1 MVREKLQRLGA
12 FLAGMVI
19 PNIAALIAWGLITAL
34 FIPRGWIPN
43 EHLARL
49 VSPLIMYLL
58 PVLIGFTGGRL
69 IYGIRGG
76 VVGALAT
83 MGVAVGSSVPM
94 FIGAMVLGPL
104 GGWAIMKVDQFLEQ
118 RTPQSLEVLVA
129 NFSAGL
135 VGLGLTLLAYT
146 LAGPFIEALTLTL
159 GSGAKSITQAGILPL
174 ISLIIEP
181 GKVLFINNAINHGV
195 LAPLGIAEAKQAGK
209 SIFFLLE
216 SNPGPGLG
224 LLLAY
229 WLRGKGDV
237 KQSTPGAI
245 VIHFLGGIHEIYFPY
260 VLMNPPIVLAM
271 IAGGMSATATFVVM
285 HAGLVATPAPGSI
298 FAFIAMAPKGGL
310 LPVLSGV
317 FVGALASFLVALPM
331 VSRSGAGDAASAF
344 ANAKQSV
351 QARQAQPAN
360 CLKWEPNK

>member
-1 MVREKLQRLGA
+1 MIRATLQRLGT

-43 EHLARL
+43 EHLAKL

-58 PVLIGFTGGRL
+58 PVLIGYTGGHL
-69 IYGIRGG
+69 VYGIRGG

-83 MGVAVGSSVPM
+83 MGATVGSSVPM
-94 FIGAMVLGPL
+94 FIGAMTLGPL
-104 GGWAIMKVDQFLEQ
+104 GGWAIKKVDQLLEK
-118 RTPQSLEVLVA
+118 RTPKSLEVLVT

-135 VGLGLTLLAYT
+135 LGVGLTLLAYT
-146 LAGPFIEALTLTL
+146 IAGPFMEALTLTL
-159 GSGAKSITQAGILPL
+159 GGGAKRITQAGVLPL
-174 ISLIIEP
+174 ISLLIEP
-181 GKVLFINNAINHGV
+181 GKVLFVNNAINHGV

-224 LLLAY
+224 LLSAY
-229 WLRGKGDV
+229 WLCGKGEV

-245 VIHFLGGIHEIYFPY
+245 IIHFLGGIHEIYFPY
-260 VLMNPPIVLAM
+260 VLMNPPTVLAM
-271 IAGGMSATATFVVM
+271 IAGGMSATATFVLM

-298 FAFIAMAPKGGL
+298 FAYIAMAPKGGL
-310 LPVLSGV
+310 IPVLSGV
-317 FVGALASFLVALPM
+317 FTGAMASFLVALPI
-331 VSRSGAGDAASAF
+331 VSRSSAGGDVASAF
-344 ANAKQSV
+344 AKAKQTV
-351 QARQAQPAN
+351 QAQQAQPAASGG
-360 CLKWEPNK
+360 KE

>member
-1 MVREKLQRLGA
+1 LIREKLQRLGA

-43 EHLARL
+43 EHMAAL

-76 VVGALAT
+76 VIGALAT
-83 MGVAVGSSVPM
+83 MGAAVGSSVPM
-94 FIGAMVLGPL
+94 FIGAMTLGPL
-104 GGWAIMKVDQFLEQ
+104 GGWSIRKVDQLLEGK
-118 RTPQSLEVLVA
+118 TPQSLEVLVT

-146 LAGPFIEALTLTL
+146 IAGPFMQAMTLTL
-159 GSGAKSITQAGILPL
+159 GAGAKRITQAGVLPL
-174 ISLIIEP
+174 ISLLIEP
-181 GKVLFINNAINHGV
+181 GKVLFVNNAINHGV
-195 LAPLGIAEAKQAGK
+195 LAPLGIAEAKRAGK

-224 LLLAY
+224 LLSAY
-229 WLRGKGDV
+229 WLCGKDEV
-237 KQSTPGAI
+237 KQSTPGAM

-260 VLMNPPIVLAM
+260 VLMNPPTVVAM
-271 IAGGMSATATFVVM
+271 IAGGMSATATFVLM

-298 FAFIAMAPKGGL
+298 FAYIAMAPKGGL

-317 FVGALASFLVALPM
+317 FIGAVASFLVALPI
-331 VSRSGAGDAASAF
+331 VSRSSASGDVVSAF
-344 ANAKQSV
+344 AKAKQTV
-351 QARQAQPAN
+351 QARQAHPPSGGR
-360 CLKWEPNK
+360 E

>member
-1 MVREKLQRLGA
+1 MIRAKLQQLGS

-43 EHLARL
+43 EHIAAL

-69 IYGIRGG
+69 VYGTRGG

-83 MGVAVGSSVPM
+83 MGAAVGSSVPM
-94 FIGAMVLGPL
+94 FIGAMTLGPL
-104 GGWAIMKVDQFLEQ
+104 GGWSIKKVDQLLEGK
-118 RTPQSLEVLVA
+118 TPKTLEALVT

-146 LAGPFIEALTLTL
+146 LAGPFMQALTLTL
-159 GSGAKSITQAGILPL
+159 GAGAKRITQAGVLPL
-174 ISLIIEP
+174 ISLLIEP
-181 GKVLFINNAINHGV
+181 GKVLFVNNAINHGV

-216 SNPGPGLG
+216 TNPGPGLG
-224 LLLAY
+224 LLCAY
-229 WLRGKGDV
+229 WLCGKGEV
-237 KQSTPGAI
+237 KQSTPGAM
-245 VIHFLGGIHEIYFPY
+245 VIHFLGGVHEIYFPY
-260 VLMNPPIVLAM
+260 VLMNPPTVLAM
-271 IAGGMSATATFVVM
+271 IAGGMSATATFVLM

-298 FAFIAMAPKGGL
+298 FAYIAMAPKGGL
-310 LPVLSGV
+310 APVLSGV
-317 FVGALASFLVALPM
+317 LIGAVASFLVALPI
-331 VSRSGAGDAASAF
+331 VSRSSTSGAVASAF
-344 ANAKQSV
+344 AKAKETV
-351 QARQAQPAN
+351 QARQAQPQSGGIQ
-360 CLKWEPNK
+360 

>member
-1 MVREKLQRLGA
+1 MVREKLQQLGT

-43 EHLARL
+43 EHLAKL

-69 IYGIRGG
+69 VYGIRGG
-76 VVGALAT
+76 VVGALGT

-104 GGWAIMKVDQFLEQ
+104 GGWTIKKLDQVLVK
-118 RTPQSLEVLVA
+118 RTPKSLEVLVS

-135 VGLGLTLLAYT
+135 VGLGLTLVAFAV
-146 LAGPFIEALTLTL
+146 AGPFIEALTVTL
-159 GSGAKSITQAGILPL
+159 GSGASRVTQAGVLPL
-174 ISLIIEP
+174 ISLLIEP
-181 GKVLFINNAINHGV
+181 GKVLFMNGAINHGV
-195 LAPLGIAEAKQAGK
+195 LAPLGIAQAKQAGK

-216 SNPGPGLG
+216 TNPGPGLG
-224 LLLAY
+224 LLTAY
-229 WLRGKGDV
+229 WVCGKGEA
-237 KQSTPGAI
+237 KQSSPGAI

-260 VLMNPPIVLAM
+260 VLMNPLSVLAM
-271 IAGGMSATATFVVM
+271 IAGGMSATATFVWM

-298 FAFIAMAPKGGL
+298 FAYLAMAPKGGL
-310 LPVLSGV
+310 IPVLSGV
-317 FVGALASFLVALPM
+317 ATGALASFLVALPI
-331 VSRSGAGDAASAF
+331 VSRYSTSSNAASTF
-344 ANAKQSV
+344 AKAKQTV
-351 QARQAQPAN
+351 QAQQTRAAISSG
-360 CLKWEPNK
+360 KE

>member
-43 EHLARL
+43 QHLAKL

-69 IYGIRGG
+69 VYGIRGG
-76 VVGALAT
+76 VVGALGT

-104 GGWAIMKVDQFLEQ
+104 GGWTIMKVDQVLEK
-118 RTPQSLEVLVA
+118 RTPKSLEVLVS

-135 VGLGLTLLAYT
+135 VGLGLTLLAYAI
-146 LAGPFIEALTLTL
+146 AGPFIEALTIIL
-159 GSGAKSITQAGILPL
+159 GSGAKRITQEGVLPL
-174 ISLIIEP
+174 ISLLIEP
-181 GKVLFINNAINHGV
+181 GQILFVNNAINHGV

-224 LLLAY
+224 LLTAY
-229 WLRGKGDV
+229 WVCGKGEV
-237 KQSTPGAI
+237 KQSSPGAI

-260 VLMNPPIVLAM
+260 VLMNPPSVLAM
-271 IAGGMSATATFVVM
+271 IAGGMSATATFVIM

-310 LPVLSGV
+310 IPVLCGV
-317 FVGALASFLVALPM
+317 AAGALASFLVALPI
-331 VSRSGAGDAASAF
+331 VSRCSVGGDAGSAF
-344 ANAKQSV
+344 AKAKQTV
-351 QARQAQPAN
+351 QAQQTQTAIPGG
-360 CLKWEPNK
+360 KE

>member
-1 MVREKLQRLGA
+1 MVREKLQQLGA

-43 EHLARL
+43 EHLAKL

-69 IYGIRGG
+69 VYGMRGG

-94 FIGAMVLGPL
+94 FLGAMVMGPL
-104 GGWAIMKVDQFLEQ
+104 GGWTIKKIDQVLEK
-118 RTPQSLEVLVA
+118 RTPESLEVLVS

-135 VGLGLTLLAYT
+135 VGLCLTLLAYAA
-146 LAGPFIEALTLTL
+146 AGPCIEALTVTL
-159 GSGAKSITQAGILPL
+159 GSGATRITRAGVLPL
-174 ISLIIEP
+174 ISLLIEP
-181 GKVLFINNAINHGV
+181 GKVLFMNGAINHGV

-216 SNPGPGLG
+216 TNPGPGLG
-224 LLLAY
+224 LLMAY
-229 WLRGKGDV
+229 WVCGKGDV
-237 KQSTPGAI
+237 KLSSPGAI

-260 VLMNPPIVLAM
+260 VLMNPLSVLAM
-271 IAGGMSATATFVVM
+271 IAGGMSATATFVMM

-298 FAFIAMAPKGGL
+298 FAYIAMAPKGGL
-310 LPVLSGV
+310 IPVLSGV
-317 FVGALASFLVALPM
+317 AAGALASFLVALPI
-331 VSRSGAGDAASAF
+331 VSRYSASGDAASAF
-344 ANAKQSV
+344 AMAKQTV
-351 QARQAQPAN
+351 QTQQTQAAISSG
-360 CLKWEPNK
+360 KE

>member
-1 MVREKLQRLGA
+1 MIREKLQRLGA

-43 EHLARL
+43 EHMAAL

-76 VVGALAT
+76 VIGALAT
-83 MGVAVGSSVPM
+83 MGAAVGSSVPM
-94 FIGAMVLGPL
+94 FIGAMTLGPL
-104 GGWAIMKVDQFLEQ
+104 GGWSIRKVDQLLEGK
-118 RTPQSLEVLVA
+118 TPQSLEVLVT

-146 LAGPFIEALTLTL
+146 IAGPFMQAMTLTL
-159 GSGAKSITQAGILPL
+159 GAGAKRITQAGVLPL
-174 ISLIIEP
+174 ISLLIEP
-181 GKVLFINNAINHGV
+181 GKVLFVNNAINHGV
-195 LAPLGIAEAKQAGK
+195 LAPLGIAEAKRAGK

-224 LLLAY
+224 LLSAY
-229 WLRGKGDV
+229 WLCGKDEV
-237 KQSTPGAI
+237 KQSTPGAM

-260 VLMNPPIVLAM
+260 VLMNPPTVVAM
-271 IAGGMSATATFVVM
+271 IAGGMSATATFVLM

-298 FAFIAMAPKGGL
+298 FAYIAMAPKGGL

-317 FVGALASFLVALPM
+317 FIGAVASFLVALPI
-331 VSRSGAGDAASAF
+331 VSRSSASGDVVSAF
-344 ANAKQSV
+344 AKAKQTV
-351 QARQAQPAN
+351 QARQAHPPSGGR
-360 CLKWEPNK
+360 E